1 MDNAD
6 LRSQLE
12 KLHPESYGWALSC
25 CRRDPADAEGILQDV
40 YLKILEGRARYDAR
54 SSLKTWLFSV
64 IRRTAAEHRRAS
76 LLRRLRLGNDPP
88 AIEPSAI
95 VESAD
100 ESVYRSEL
108 QMLFTRA
115 LRALPSRQRE
125 VMQLVFYHELSLQEA
140 SGVMGVS
147 IGSARTHYDRGKKQ
161 LRKLMVESGVFDEAE
176 STRADDQAALPAL
189 KRS

>member
-1 MDNAD
+1 MDNAE

-25 CRRDPADAEGILQDV
+25 CRRDPAEAEGILQDV
-40 YLKILEGRARYDAR
+40 YLKILDGRARYDAK
-54 SSLKTWLFSV
+54 SSLKTWMFSV
-64 IRRTAAEHRRAS
+64 IRKTAAEHRRAN
-76 LLRRLRLGNDPP
+76 LLRRLRLGHDLP
-88 AIEPSAI
+88 AIEPFAV

-108 QMLFTRA
+108 QVWFTRA
-115 LRALPSRQRE
+115 LGSLPSRQRE

-147 IGSARTHYDRGKKQ
+147 LGSARTHYDRGKKQ
-161 LRKLMVESGVFDEAE
+161 LRKLMAESGVFDEAE
-176 STRADDQAALPAL
+176 STRADDPAALPAI
-189 KRS
+189 KAR